1 MIILGIDPGLNITGY
16 GLINDDN
23 GAVNVIE
30 AGVLRS
36 KAAHP
41 LERRLCDLYEG
52 LNSLISEFVPDAV
65 SVEEVYSHY
74 NHPRTAVIM
83 GHARGVLFLA
93 AGKADIPVYSYSAT
107 RIKKSLTGSGRA
119 TKEQVSRMIC
129 SVLNCDTSSVPA
141 DVSDA
146 LAAALCHYN
155 VKTHSYIQ

>member
-16 GLINDDN
+16 GLIKEIN
-23 GAVNVIE
+23 GAVHVVE

-36 KAAHP
+36 KAAHA
-41 LERRLCDLYEG
+41 LEKRLCDLYEG
-52 LNSLISEFVPDAV
+52 LTSLISEFMPDAV

-93 AGKADIPVYSYSAT
+93 AGKAAIPVYSYSAT

-129 SVLNCDTSSVPA
+129 SVLDCDTSAVPA

-146 LAAALCHYN
+146 LAAALCHCN
-155 VKTHSYIQ
+155 FLTHSYIK